1 MSRNMIKY
9 VEKVFSTLSEGI
21 AVPNIKKARLTDP
34 PVEQRDT
41 LFREFLNTEISQP
54 EYLAHDV
61 RFFTAQIDKITLY
74 CLTNFSENQANIQQ
88 LASEGIVTVSPSE
101 AIFLATITDASI
113 QRSPSISLNTL
124 EEEVLFQQEETIY
137 TGHNIFD
144 LLPYFESMTFFTVAE
159 NSQHSGKEAKDLAYF
174 IASHDL
180 NLINPNLHIFLNQFR
195 DLLSHPGS
203 FMKQNIFWSM
213 TAAHYKHVF
222 LELYRCI
229 ENIYSLPHA
238 MALKQKMGLSLA
250 SYVIARHCADELGW
264 KRKEESSLIK
274 ILKLTPTNTI
284 EPFVTQNIY
293 DLGGTIYTFTTQE
306 DEERSKTSLAKL
318 IYKIRNQMVHQFE
331 SDKEISISSEAWI
344 DLIKLLIP
352 IIDHIYTAHAAELP
366 TTPPKVVQP
375 QLPTAT

>member
-1 MSRNMIKY
+1 MARKMIQY
-9 VEKVFSTLSEGI
+9 VEKLFSTLSEGI
-21 AVPNIKKARLTDP
+21 AVPNIKKARLTAP
-34 PVEQRDT
+34 PQEQIPT
-41 LFREFLNTEISQP
+41 LFREFQNTKFSPP

-61 RFFTAQIDKITLY
+61 RFFTAQTDEKILY
-74 CLTNFSENQANIQQ
+74 CLTNFTESPASIQQ
-88 LASEGIVTVSPSE
+88 LSSEGIVAVSPSE

-124 EEEVLFQQEETIY
+124 EQEVLFQQEETIY

-144 LLPYFESMTFFTVAE
+144 LLPYFESMTFFTVTE

-180 NLINPNLHIFLNQFR
+180 NLINPNLHIFLSQFR

-250 SYVIARHCADELGW
+250 SYEIARHCADELGW

-284 EPFVTQNIY
+284 EPFVTQNICA
-293 DLGGTIYTFTTQE
+293 LEGTQYLFTPQDVE
-306 DEERSKTSLAKL
+306 DKSKTSLAKL
-318 IYKIRNQMVHQFE
+318 IYKVRNQLVHQFE
-331 SDKEISISSEAWI
+331 SDKELSISSEAWI

-366 TTPPKVVQP
+366 TTPPKPVQL
-375 QLPTAT
+375 QLPTST